1 MMPGMDGAQFCQH
14 VRQDPNTSHILFI
27 MLTAKTDDDS
37 KTEGM
42 NVGADA
48 YIEKPFSMNY
58 LEACIRNLLD
68 RRRLLMEKFAN
79 TPSEP
84 ISHIANN
91 PVDDKLLVR
100 MNEIIEEN
108 INKQDLNVAFIAEQ
122 LNLSRSSLF
131 AKIKSLT
138 DATPNEMIQEVRLK
152 RAAQLLREGG
162 HNVSEVAFLVGFN
175 SASYFAKCFQKQF
188 GVRASEFS

>member
-68 RRRLLMEKFAN
+68 
-79 TPSEP
+79 
-84 ISHIANN
+84 
-91 PVDDKLLVR
+91 
-100 MNEIIEEN
+100 
-108 INKQDLNVAFIAEQ
+108 
-122 LNLSRSSLF
+122 
-131 AKIKSLT
+131 
-138 DATPNEMIQEVRLK
+138 
-152 RAAQLLREGG
+152 
-162 HNVSEVAFLVGFN
+162 
-175 SASYFAKCFQKQF
+175 
-188 GVRASEFS
+188 